1 MTEMRKL
8 RILYIHGMGG
18 GIDSR
23 IPSVLKAD
31 LGKSLPDG
39 VVADVIV
46 RTYDIDP
53 DIAFPQ
59 ITSWFNEIRPDL
71 GIGESLGSLHAIRLK
86 GVPHIL
92 VSPAIGAARWM
103 STVSLI
109 PGIPTL
115 MRCIFKPYSPDR
127 QSLDFTHKILSNYRG
142 IRNQVLDCSPRRGGN
157 DFFFAFFGT
166 ADHYRRSGVVSVRKW
181 AKYFGPDTYNIYEG
195 THFMEDEYLHTMLI
209 PKIISVLGLESG
221 NRKTDF

>member
-1 MTEMRKL
+1 MRMIN
-8 RILYIHGMGG
+8 ILYIHGMGG
-18 GIDSR
+18 GLDSR
-23 IPSVLKAD
+23 IPRVLKED
-31 LGKSLPDG
+31 LGDFLPEDIE
-39 VVADVIV
+39 AEVIV

-53 DIAFPQ
+53 DIAFGQ
-59 ITSWFNEIRPDL
+59 ITSWFDEIRPDL
-71 GIGESLGSLHAIRLK
+71 VIGESLGSLHAIRLK

-142 IRNQVLDCSPRRGGN
+142 IRKQVLDCSPRRGGN

-166 ADHYRRSGVVSVRKW
+166 ADHYRRSGVVSVREW
-181 AKYFGPDTYNIYEG
+181 VKYFGPDTYKIYEG

>member
-1 MTEMRKL
+1 MIN
-8 RILYIHGMGG
+8 ILYIHGMGG
-18 GIDSR
+18 GLDSR
-23 IPSVLKAD
+23 IPRVLKED
-31 LGKSLPDG
+31 LGDFLPE
-39 VVADVIV
+39 AIEAEVIV

-53 DIAFPQ
+53 DIAFGQ
-59 ITSWFNEIRPDL
+59 ITSWFDEIRPEL
-71 GIGESLGSLHAIRLK
+71 VIGESLGSLHAIRLK

-142 IRNQVLDCSPRRGGN
+142 IRKQVLDCSPRRGGN

>member
-1 MTEMRKL
+1 MRKIN
-8 RILYIHGMGG
+8 ILYIHGMGG
-18 GIDSR
+18 GLDSR
-23 IPSVLKAD
+23 IPRVLKED
-31 LGKSLPDG
+31 LGDFLPESIE
-39 VVADVIV
+39 AEVIV

-53 DIAFPQ
+53 DIAFGQ
-59 ITSWFNEIRPDL
+59 ITSWFDEIRPEL
-71 GIGESLGSLHAIRLK
+71 VIGESLGSLHAIRLK

-127 QSLDFTHKILSNYRG
+127 QSLDFTHKILSHYRG
-142 IRNQVLDCSPRRGGN
+142 IRKQVLDNSPCRGGN
-157 DFFFAFFGT
+157 DYFFAFFGT
-166 ADHYRRSGVVSVRKW
+166 VDHYRRSGVVSVRKW
-181 AKYFGPDTYNIYEG
+181 AKYFGPDTYKIYEG

-209 PKIISVLGLESG
+209 PKIISVLGLKSG
-221 NRKTDF
+221 NRKADI

>member
-1 MTEMRKL
+1 MRKIN
-8 RILYIHGMGG
+8 ILYIHGMGG
-18 GIDSR
+18 GLDSR
-23 IPSVLKAD
+23 IPRVLKED
-31 LGKSLPDG
+31 LGDFLPE
-39 VVADVIV
+39 AIEAEVIV

-53 DIAFPQ
+53 DIAFGQ
-59 ITSWFNEIRPDL
+59 ITSWFDEIRPEL
-71 GIGESLGSLHAIRLK
+71 VIGESLGSLHAIRLK

-127 QSLDFTHKILSNYRG
+127 QSLDFTHKILSHYRG
-142 IRNQVLDCSPRRGGN
+142 IRKQVLDSSPCRGGN
-157 DFFFAFFGT
+157 DYFFAFFGT
-166 ADHYRRSGVVSVRKW
+166 ADHYRRSGVVSVREW
-181 AKYFGPDTYNIYEG
+181 VKYFGPDTYKIYEG

-221 NRKTDF
+221 NRKTDI

>member
-1 MTEMRKL
+1 MRKIN
-8 RILYIHGMGG
+8 ILYIHGMGG
-18 GIDSR
+18 GLDSR
-23 IPSVLKAD
+23 IPRVLKED
-31 LGKSLPDG
+31 LGDFLPE
-39 VVADVIV
+39 AIEAEVIV

-53 DIAFPQ
+53 DIAFGQ
-59 ITSWFNEIRPDL
+59 ITSWFDEIRPDL
-71 GIGESLGSLHAIRLK
+71 VIGESLGSLHAIRLK

-127 QSLDFTHKILSNYRG
+127 QSLDFTHKILSHYRG
-142 IRNQVLDCSPRRGGN
+142 IRKQVLDSSPCRGGN
-157 DFFFAFFGT
+157 DYFFAFFGT
-166 ADHYRRSGVVSVRKW
+166 ADHYRRSGVVSVREW
-181 AKYFGPDTYNIYEG
+181 VKYFGPDTYKIYEG

-209 PKIISVLGLESG
+209 PKIISVLGLKSG
-221 NRKTDF
+221 NRKADI

>member
-1 MTEMRKL
+1 MRKIN
-8 RILYIHGMGG
+8 ILYIHGMGG
-18 GIDSR
+18 GLDSR
-23 IPSVLKAD
+23 IPRVLKED
-31 LGKSLPDG
+31 LGDFLPE
-39 VVADVIV
+39 AIEAEVIV

-53 DIAFPQ
+53 DIAFGQ
-59 ITSWFNEIRPDL
+59 ITSWFDEIRPDL
-71 GIGESLGSLHAIRLK
+71 VIGESLGSLHAIRLK

-127 QSLDFTHKILSNYRG
+127 QSLDFTHKILSHYRG
-142 IRNQVLDCSPRRGGN
+142 IRKQVLDNSPCRGGN
-157 DFFFAFFGT
+157 DYFFAFFGT
-166 ADHYRRSGVVSVRKW
+166 VDHYRRSGVVSVRKW
-181 AKYFGPDTYNIYEG
+181 AKYFGPDTYKIYEG

-209 PKIISVLGLESG
+209 PKIISVLGLKSG
-221 NRKTDF
+221 NRKADI

>member
-1 MTEMRKL
+1 MMRKIN
-8 RILYIHGMGG
+8 ILYIHGMGG
-18 GIDSR
+18 GLDSR
-23 IPSVLKAD
+23 IPRVLKED
-31 LGKSLPDG
+31 LGDFLPEDIE
-39 VVADVIV
+39 AEVIV

-53 DIAFPQ
+53 DIAFGQ
-59 ITSWFNEIRPDL
+59 ITSWFDEIRPDL
-71 GIGESLGSLHAIRLK
+71 VIGESLGSLHAIRLK

-127 QSLDFTHKILSNYRG
+127 QSLDFTHKILSHYRG
-142 IRNQVLDCSPRRGGN
+142 IRKQVLDCSLRRGGN
-157 DFFFAFFGT
+157 DYFFAFFGT
-166 ADHYRRSGVVSVRKW
+166 VDHYRRSGVVSVRKW
-181 AKYFGPDTYNIYEG
+181 AKYFGRDTYNIYEG

>member
-1 MTEMRKL
+1 MRKIN
-8 RILYIHGMGG
+8 ILYIHGMGG
-18 GIDSR
+18 GLDSR
-23 IPSVLKAD
+23 IPRVLKED
-31 LGKSLPDG
+31 LGDFLPEDNE
-39 VVADVIV
+39 AEVIV

-53 DIAFPQ
+53 DIAFGQ
-59 ITSWFNEIRPDL
+59 ITSWFDEIRPDL
-71 GIGESLGSLHAIRLK
+71 VIGESLGSLHAIRLK

-127 QSLDFTHKILSNYRG
+127 QSLDFTHKILSHYRG
-142 IRNQVLDCSPRRGGN
+142 IRKQVLDSSPCRGGN
-157 DFFFAFFGT
+157 DYFFAFFGT
-166 ADHYRRSGVVSVRKW
+166 ADHYRRSGVVSVREW
-181 AKYFGPDTYNIYEG
+181 VKYFGPDTYKIYEG

-221 NRKTDF
+221 NRKADI

>member
-1 MTEMRKL
+1 
-8 RILYIHGMGG
+8 MGG
-18 GIDSR
+18 GLDSR
-23 IPSVLKAD
+23 IPRVLKED
-31 LGKSLPDG
+31 LGDFLPE
-39 VVADVIV
+39 AIEAEVIV

-53 DIAFPQ
+53 DIAFGQ
-59 ITSWFNEIRPDL
+59 ITSWFDEIRPEL
-71 GIGESLGSLHAIRLK
+71 VIGESLGSLHAIRLK

-127 QSLDFTHKILSNYRG
+127 QSLDFTHKILSHYRG
-142 IRNQVLDCSPRRGGN
+142 IRKQVLDSSPCRGGN
-157 DFFFAFFGT
+157 DYFFAFFGT
-166 ADHYRRSGVVSVRKW
+166 ADHYRRSGVVSVREW
-181 AKYFGPDTYNIYEG
+181 VKYFGPDTYKIYEG

-221 NRKTDF
+221 NRKADI

>member
-1 MTEMRKL
+1 
-8 RILYIHGMGG
+8 MGG
-18 GIDSR
+18 GLDSR
-23 IPSVLKAD
+23 IPRVLKED
-31 LGKSLPDG
+31 LGDFLPE
-39 VVADVIV
+39 AIEAEVIV

-53 DIAFPQ
+53 DIAFGQ
-59 ITSWFNEIRPDL
+59 ITSWFDEIRPEL
-71 GIGESLGSLHAIRLK
+71 VIGESLGSLHAIRLK

-127 QSLDFTHKILSNYRG
+127 QSLDFTHKILSHYRG
-142 IRNQVLDCSPRRGGN
+142 IRKQVLDSSPCRGGN
-157 DFFFAFFGT
+157 DYFFAFFGT
-166 ADHYRRSGVVSVRKW
+166 ADHYRRSGVVSVREW
-181 AKYFGPDTYNIYEG
+181 VKYFGPDTYKIYEG

>member
-1 MTEMRKL
+1 MRKIN
-8 RILYIHGMGG
+8 ILYIHGMGG
-18 GIDSR
+18 GLDSR
-23 IPSVLKAD
+23 IPRVLKED
-31 LGKSLPDG
+31 LGDFLPE
-39 VVADVIV
+39 AIEAEVIV

-53 DIAFPQ
+53 DIAFGQ
-59 ITSWFNEIRPDL
+59 ITSWFDEIRPDL
-71 GIGESLGSLHAIRLK
+71 VIGESLGSLHAIRLK

-127 QSLDFTHKILSNYRG
+127 QSLDFTHKILSHYRG
-142 IRNQVLDCSPRRGGN
+142 IRKQVLDSSPCRGGN
-157 DFFFAFFGT
+157 DYFFAFFGT
-166 ADHYRRSGVVSVRKW
+166 ADHYRRSGVVSVREW
-181 AKYFGPDTYNIYEG
+181 VKYFGPDTYKIYEG

-221 NRKTDF
+221 NRKADI

>member
-1 MTEMRKL
+1 
-8 RILYIHGMGG
+8 MGG
-18 GIDSR
+18 GLDSR
-23 IPSVLKAD
+23 IPRVLKED
-31 LGKSLPDG
+31 LGDFLPEDIE
-39 VVADVIV
+39 AEVIV

-53 DIAFPQ
+53 DIAFGQ
-59 ITSWFNEIRPDL
+59 ITSWFDEIRPDL
-71 GIGESLGSLHAIRLK
+71 VIGESLGSLHAIRLK

-127 QSLDFTHKILSNYRG
+127 QSLDFTHKILSHYRG
-142 IRNQVLDCSPRRGGN
+142 IRKQVLDNSPCRGGN
-157 DFFFAFFGT
+157 DYFFAFFGT
-166 ADHYRRSGVVSVRKW
+166 VDHYRRSGVVSVRKW
-181 AKYFGPDTYNIYEG
+181 AKYFGPDTYKIYEG

-209 PKIISVLGLESG
+209 PKIISVLGLKSG
-221 NRKTDF
+221 NRKADI

>member
-1 MTEMRKL
+1 
-8 RILYIHGMGG
+8 MGG
-18 GIDSR
+18 GLDSR
-23 IPSVLKAD
+23 IPRVLKED
-31 LGKSLPDG
+31 LGDFLPE
-39 VVADVIV
+39 AIEAEVIV

-53 DIAFPQ
+53 DIAFGQ
-59 ITSWFNEIRPDL
+59 ITSWFDEIRPDL
-71 GIGESLGSLHAIRLK
+71 VIGESLGSLHAIRLK

-142 IRNQVLDCSPRRGGN
+142 IRKQVLDCSPRRGGN

-221 NRKTDF
+221 NRKADI

>member
-1 MTEMRKL
+1 MMRMIN
-8 RILYIHGMGG
+8 ILYIHAMGG
-18 GIDSR
+18 GLDSR
-23 IPSVLKAD
+23 IPRVLKED
-31 LGKSLPDG
+31 LCDFLPEDIE
-39 VVADVIV
+39 AEVIV

-53 DIAFPQ
+53 DIAFGQ
-59 ITSWFNEIRPDL
+59 ITSWFDEIRPDL
-71 GIGESLGSLHAIRLK
+71 VIGESLGSLHAIRLK

-115 MRCIFKPYSPDR
+115 MRCIFKPYSPER
-127 QSLDFTHKILSNYRG
+127 QSLDFTHKILSHYRG
-142 IRNQVLDCSPRRGGN
+142 IRKQALDCSPRRGGN
-157 DFFFAFFGT
+157 DFFYAFFGT
-166 ADHYRRSGVVSVRKW
+166 ADHYRRSGVVSVREW
-181 AKYFGPDTYNIYEG
+181 AKYFGPDTYDIYEG

-221 NRKTDF
+221 NRKADI

>member
-1 MTEMRKL
+1 MMRKIN
-8 RILYIHGMGG
+8 ILYIHGMGG
-18 GIDSR
+18 GLDSR
-23 IPSVLKAD
+23 IPRVLKED
-31 LGKSLPDG
+31 LGDFLPEDIE
-39 VVADVIV
+39 AEVIV

-53 DIAFPQ
+53 DIAFGQ
-59 ITSWFNEIRPDL
+59 ITSWFDEIRPDL
-71 GIGESLGSLHAIRLK
+71 VIGESLGSLHAIRLK

-127 QSLDFTHKILSNYRG
+127 QSLDFTHKILSHYRG
-142 IRNQVLDCSPRRGGN
+142 IRKQVLDCSPRRGGN
-157 DFFFAFFGT
+157 DFFYAFFGT
-166 ADHYRRSGVVSVRKW
+166 ADHYRRSGVVSVREW
-181 AKYFGPDTYNIYEG
+181 VKYFGPDTYNIYEG

-221 NRKTDF
+221 NRKADI

>member
-1 MTEMRKL
+1 
-8 RILYIHGMGG
+8 MGG
-18 GIDSR
+18 GLDSR
-23 IPSVLKAD
+23 IPRVLKED
-31 LGKSLPDG
+31 LGDFLPE
-39 VVADVIV
+39 AIEAEVIV

-53 DIAFPQ
+53 DIAFGQ
-59 ITSWFNEIRPDL
+59 ITSWFDEIRPEL
-71 GIGESLGSLHAIRLK
+71 VIGESLGSLHAIRLK

-142 IRNQVLDCSPRRGGN
+142 IRKQVLDCSPRRGGN

-221 NRKTDF
+221 NRKADI

>member
-1 MTEMRKL
+1 MRKIN
-8 RILYIHGMGG
+8 ILYIHGMGG
-18 GIDSR
+18 GLDSR
-23 IPSVLKAD
+23 IPRVLKED
-31 LGKSLPDG
+31 LGDFLPE
-39 VVADVIV
+39 AIEAEVIV

-53 DIAFPQ
+53 DIAFGQ
-59 ITSWFNEIRPDL
+59 ITSWFDEIRPDL
-71 GIGESLGSLHAIRLK
+71 VIGESLGSLHAIRLK

-127 QSLDFTHKILSNYRG
+127 QSLDFTHKILSHYRG
-142 IRNQVLDCSPRRGGN
+142 IRKQVLDNSPCRGGN
-157 DFFFAFFGT
+157 DYFFAFFGT
-166 ADHYRRSGVVSVRKW
+166 ADHYRRSGVVSVREW
-181 AKYFGPDTYNIYEG
+181 VKYFGPDTYKIYEG

-221 NRKTDF
+221 NRKADI

>member
-1 MTEMRKL
+1 M
-8 RILYIHGMGG
+8 
-18 GIDSR
+18 
-23 IPSVLKAD
+23 
-31 LGKSLPDG
+31 
-39 VVADVIV
+39 

-53 DIAFPQ
+53 DIAFGQ
-59 ITSWFNEIRPDL
+59 ITSWFDEIRPDL
-71 GIGESLGSLHAIRLK
+71 VIGESLGSLHAIRLK

-142 IRNQVLDCSPRRGGN
+142 IRKQVLDCSPRRGGN

-181 AKYFGPDTYNIYEG
+181 AKYFGRDTYNIYEG

-221 NRKTDF
+221 NRKADI

>member
-8 RILYIHGMGG
+8 SILYIHGMGG

-31 LGKSLPDG
+31 LGKSLPEG

-53 DIAFPQ
+53 DIAFAQ

-71 GIGESLGSLHAIRLK
+71 LIGESLGSLHAIRLK

-103 STVSLI
+103 SSVSPI
-109 PGIPTL
+109 PGIPAL
-115 MRCIFKPYSPDR
+115 MRHVFKPYSPDR
-127 QSLDFTHKILSNYRG
+127 QSLDFTHKILWHYRG
-142 IRNQVLDCSPRRGGN
+142 IRKQVLDQSPRRGGN
-157 DFFFAFFGT
+157 DYFFAFFGT

-181 AKYFGPDTYNIYEG
+181 RKYFGEDSYNIYEG

-209 PKIISVLGLESG
+209 PKIISVLGL
-221 NRKTDF
+221 

>member
-1 MTEMRKL
+1 MRKIN
-8 RILYIHGMGG
+8 ILYIHGMGG
-18 GIDSR
+18 GLDSR
-23 IPSVLKAD
+23 IPRVLKED
-31 LGKSLPDG
+31 LGDFLPE
-39 VVADVIV
+39 AIEAEVIV

-53 DIAFPQ
+53 DIAFGQ
-59 ITSWFNEIRPDL
+59 ITSWFDEIRPEL
-71 GIGESLGSLHAIRLK
+71 VIGESLGSLHAIRLK

-127 QSLDFTHKILSNYRG
+127 QSLDFTHKILSHYRG
-142 IRNQVLDCSPRRGGN
+142 IRKQVLDNSPCRGGN
-157 DFFFAFFGT
+157 DYFFAFFGT
-166 ADHYRRSGVVSVRKW
+166 ADHYRRSGVVSVREW
-181 AKYFGPDTYNIYEG
+181 VKYFGPDTYKIYEG

-209 PKIISVLGLESG
+209 PKIISVLGLKSG
-221 NRKTDF
+221 NRKADI

>member
-1 MTEMRKL
+1 MMRMIN
-8 RILYIHGMGG
+8 ILYIHGMGG
-18 GIDSR
+18 GLDSR
-23 IPSVLKAD
+23 IPRVLKED
-31 LGKSLPDG
+31 LGDFLPEDIE
-39 VVADVIV
+39 AEVIV

-53 DIAFPQ
+53 DIAFGQ
-59 ITSWFNEIRPDL
+59 ITSWFDEIRPDL
-71 GIGESLGSLHAIRLK
+71 VIGESLGSLHAIRLK

-115 MRCIFKPYSPDR
+115 MRCIFKPYSPER
-127 QSLDFTHKILSNYRG
+127 QSLDFTHKILSHYRG
-142 IRNQVLDCSPRRGGN
+142 IRKQVLDCSPRRGGN
-157 DFFFAFFGT
+157 DFFYAFFGT
-166 ADHYRRSGVVSVRKW
+166 ADHYRRSGVVSVREW
-181 AKYFGPDTYNIYEG
+181 VKYFGPDTYKIYEG

-221 NRKTDF
+221 NRKADI

>member
-1 MTEMRKL
+1 MRKIN
-8 RILYIHGMGG
+8 ILYIHGMGG
-18 GIDSR
+18 GLDSR
-23 IPSVLKAD
+23 IPRVLKED
-31 LGKSLPDG
+31 LGDFLPE
-39 VVADVIV
+39 AIEAEVIV

-53 DIAFPQ
+53 DIAFGQ
-59 ITSWFNEIRPDL
+59 ITSWFDEIRPEL
-71 GIGESLGSLHAIRLK
+71 VIGESLGSLHAIRLK

-127 QSLDFTHKILSNYRG
+127 QSLDFTHKILSHYRG
-142 IRNQVLDCSPRRGGN
+142 IRKQVLDSSPCRGGN
-157 DFFFAFFGT
+157 DYFFAFFGT
-166 ADHYRRSGVVSVRKW
+166 ADHYRRSGVVSVREW
-181 AKYFGPDTYNIYEG
+181 VKYFGPDTYKIYEG

-221 NRKTDF
+221 NSKADI

>member
-1 MTEMRKL
+1 MRKIN
-8 RILYIHGMGG
+8 ILYIHGMGG
-18 GIDSR
+18 GLDSR
-23 IPSVLKAD
+23 IPRVLKED
-31 LGKSLPDG
+31 LGDFLPE
-39 VVADVIV
+39 AIEAEVIV

-53 DIAFPQ
+53 DIAFGQ
-59 ITSWFNEIRPDL
+59 ITSWFDEIRPEL
-71 GIGESLGSLHAIRLK
+71 VIGESLGSLHAIRLK

-142 IRNQVLDCSPRRGGN
+142 IRKQVLDCSPRRGGN

-166 ADHYRRSGVVSVRKW
+166 ADHYRRSGVVSVREW
-181 AKYFGPDTYNIYEG
+181 VKYFGPDTYKIYEG

>member
-1 MTEMRKL
+1 MRKIN
-8 RILYIHGMGG
+8 ILYIHGMGG
-18 GIDSR
+18 GLDSR
-23 IPSVLKAD
+23 IPRVLKED
-31 LGKSLPDG
+31 LGDFLPEDIE
-39 VVADVIV
+39 AEVIV

-53 DIAFPQ
+53 DIAFGQ
-59 ITSWFNEIRPDL
+59 ITSWFDEIRPDL
-71 GIGESLGSLHAIRLK
+71 VIGESLGSLHAIRLK

-127 QSLDFTHKILSNYRG
+127 QSLDFTHKILSHYRG
-142 IRNQVLDCSPRRGGN
+142 IRKQVLDNSPCRGGN
-157 DFFFAFFGT
+157 DYFFAFFGT
-166 ADHYRRSGVVSVRKW
+166 ADHYRRSGVVSVREW
-181 AKYFGPDTYNIYEG
+181 VKYFGPDTYKIYEG

-221 NRKTDF
+221 NRKADI